1 MQAHADTTPHLSWRR
16 IYWCIWQRLHVDLAP
31 GGNATHGALCPTP
44 HRNPGARLSISQRRV
59 TWSKPFR
66 PHVPGV
72 GPNPALLLSLLLRLL
87 VVIPSMQQP
96 QRPSAPFSAGPT
108 ESVGSFGIGLA
119 GGGASGAA
127 GGVPVYG
134 SVGGGGSVGFPAPAP
149 LTVVTGESLSVFA
162 GWVGATVECCGLC
175 NCCNER

>member
-1 MQAHADTTPHLSWRR
+1 MSNPTQKPGRSSIDIAASGDMVDS
-16 IYWCIWQRLHVDLAP
+16 RL
-31 GGNATHGALCPTP
+31 
-44 HRNPGARLSISQRRV
+44 RV
-59 TWSKPFR
+59 GRKCR
-66 PHVPGV
+66 K
-72 GPNPALLLSLLLRLL
+72 LSLLSRLL